1 MGKRNYG
8 TGHVYIKW
16 GSYYGRWRTLDRR
29 LVNRKL
35 GKVRPVGQRSGGL
48 TRVQAEREMA
58 RKREEE
64 DRAPRP
70 APGAEIPTV
79 DQIADCASAQTLA
92 DLRTREETAVHQR
105 QPDDRPETTPEVK
118 APGGL
123 PARRGT
129 IWGTN

>member
-1 MGKRNYG
+1 MGKRDYG

-64 DRAPRP
+64 DRAPRA

-79 DQIADCASAQTLA
+79 DEIADCASAQTLT
-92 DLRTREETAVHQR
+92 DLRTREETEVHQR
-105 QPDDRPETTPEVK
+105 QPGE
-118 APGGL
+118 
-123 PARRGT
+123 
-129 IWGTN
+129 

>member
-70 APGAEIPTV
+70 APG
-79 DQIADCASAQTLA
+79 S
-92 DLRTREETAVHQR
+92 
-105 QPDDRPETTPEVK
+105 
-118 APGGL
+118 
-123 PARRGT
+123 
-129 IWGTN
+129 

>member
-64 DRAPRP
+64 DRALRA

-79 DQIADCASAQTLA
+79 DEIADCASAQAA
-92 DLRTREETAVHQR
+92 DPRARAGTGEC
-105 QPDDRPETTPEVK
+105 PETTVEVE
-118 APGGL
+118 AAGGPTDATGNNPGNKL
-123 PARRGT
+123 SESES
-129 IWGTN
+129 N

>member
-8 TGHVYIKW
+8 TGHIYIKW

-64 DRAPRP
+64 DRAPRRELRSQPSMRSPTP
-70 APGAEIPTV
+70 APKRSPIFAHAKRRKFISNNPVSE
-79 DQIADCASAQTLA
+79 A
-92 DLRTREETAVHQR
+92 TR
-105 QPDDRPETTPEVK
+105 
-118 APGGL
+118 PG
-123 PARRGT
+123 R
-129 IWGTN
+129 